1 MTNVYYLS
9 EYRSKVPESAA
20 PLSRIALQQK
30 LLREAESA
38 RLAMLE
44 ARARNQ
50 LTEQSPRS
58 KSLPVNPEARAQLQ
72 LELQRLQNAEES
84 QQRFREAM
92 QRRMPPAPEVNE
104 LVSATPILLFHVS
117 SGRNAWHSTWN
128 ARYQKGTLQS
138 SREEAEKF
146 VSRRLKQGTAFRLL
160 VTPGWHLQFDRKAY
174 LVCEINT
181 KAPFSR
187 LRAASFT
194 VSGITEKE
202 ALAMLSP
209 GSELWRGA
217 APQHDSVIVQETK
230 AAATAFAPWTERT
243 AHPYQIRT
251 PGRYKR
257 ESDTSGIHFV
267 PVSGAGQSEYNVR
280 AFEALLTV

>member
-9 EYRSKVPESAA
+9 EHRRKTLTPAA
-20 PLSRIALQQK
+20 PLSRIELQQK
-30 LLREAESA
+30 LLREAEAA

-50 LTEQSPRS
+50 PTEQPPEATP
-58 KSLPVNPEARAQLQ
+58 LPVDPQARAQLIQQ
-72 LELQRLQNAEES
+72 LLQKAEEAR
-84 QQRFREAM
+84 QRSLEAV
-92 QRRMPPAPEVNE
+92 QRRMPPAPEDNE

-117 SGRNAWHSTWN
+117 SGRNAWHSTWI

-138 SREEAEKF
+138 SREEAAKF

-181 KAPFSR
+181 KTPFSR
-187 LRAASFT
+187 LRVASFA
-194 VSGITEKE
+194 VPGIMEKA

-209 GSELWRGA
+209 HSELWRGA

-230 AAATAFAPWTERT
+230 GAATAFTPWTERT
-243 AHPYQIRT
+243 THPYRKRT

-257 ESDTSGIHFV
+257 ESDTTGIHFV
-267 PVSGAGQSEYNVR
+267 PVGDAGQPKYDVS
-280 AFEALLTV
+280 AFEAVLTA